1 MQEIFR
7 NIRLK
12 IINWTIS
19 PKNITIEEIYN
30 NSNPL
35 DVQIPD
41 PNGNLKFTGEGRS
54 SLLVKTPTG
63 YSPIK
68 RTLKTIPYDQ
78 WELTLEDNKQLICA
92 DEHIVITSEGE
103 KYVKDLTLVDEV
115 LTVDGQSNVKH
126 VKNNQNPVEMYDLEL
141 HDENHVFYTNGI
153 LSHNTTLAAMYILWF
168 ALFHQDKKCII
179 ASKQMSHATEIMDRI
194 KFAYEE
200 LPSWIKAGCKF
211 YNRTSIEFDNGSKIK
226 CEATSPRTGRGESPA
241 VLFIDEIAHI
251 SQKIQEEMWASLTP
265 ALSTGGKFIL
275 TSTPNGDTDL
285 FATLWRGANSKT
297 NSFYP
302 VEILWHRHPDRGQ
315 EYYDDMKGKLGELMT
330 RQELDCHFLSSD
342 ALLINS
348 LKLINIKSSPH
359 VFENMGFKF
368 WKKEEEIGGLNKTY
382 LVSLDPATG
391 DGSDFSA
398 IEVFEFPSL
407 FQIAEFRTNDINI
420 PLIYAKLKWV
430 LNYLSQPIDRGRAEV
445 LWTFERN
452 GVGEAI
458 SALYFTDESQPEHA
472 ELFSDHDTKLGV
484 FTSGRNKIVS
494 CLTLKTLVEKV
505 KNGFELNSDILIH
518 ELKNFVAKGGSYAA
532 KNGSTDDA
540 VMATVGIV
548 RLLKRLSDYNDD
560 AFARMNEQVA
570 PDYEENA
577 DPMPMLI

>member
-1 MQEIFR
+1 MATNPQIKRAGATDEYTPVMIQELAKCQNDPVYFI
-7 NIRLK
+7 K
-12 IINWTIS
+12 TYV
-19 PKNITIEEIYN
+19 K
-30 NSNPL
+30 
-35 DVQIPD
+35 VQH
-41 PNGNLKFTGEGRS
+41 
-54 SLLVKTPTG
+54 
-63 YSPIK
+63 PIK
-68 RTLKTIPYDQ
+68 GSIP
-78 WELTLEDNKQLICA
+78 
-92 DEHIVITSEGE
+92 
-103 KYVKDLTLVDEV
+103 
-115 LTVDGQSNVKH
+115 
-126 VKNNQNPVEMYDLEL
+126 
-141 HDENHVFYTNGI
+141 
-153 LSHNTTLAAMYILWF
+153 F
-168 ALFHQDKKCII
+168 ALFEYQEQLVRHLQDNRFACVLLGRQMGKTATIAMFLLWYACFNDDATLLV
-179 ASKQMSHATEIMDRI
+179 ASKNQSHALEIAARI
-194 KFAYEE
+194 RFAFEE
-200 LPSWIKAGCKF
+200 LPNWIKPGVKY
-211 YNRTSIEFDNGSKIK
+211 YNRHNLEFVNGSRIIS
-226 CEATSPRTGRGESPA
+226 EATTEKTGRGLS
-241 VLFIDEIAHI
+241 VTKIYLDEL
-251 SQKIQEEMWASLTP
+251 SWVNLRIQEELWASLSPT
-265 ALSTGGKFIL
+265 LSTGGSAIIS
-275 TSTPNGDTDL
+275 STPNGDTDL
-285 FATLWRGANSKT
+285 FATLWRGAMSGINGFAPFHVDWRK
-297 NSFYP
+297 
-302 VEILWHRHPDRGQ
+302 HPERNETYWNTIVSQIGLL
-315 EYYDDMKGKLGELMT
+315 KA
-330 RQELDCHFLSSD
+330 RQEVSCEFLSSD

-359 VFENMGFKF
+359 IFENMGFKF

-494 CLTLKTLVEKV
+494 CLTLKTLVEKA

-532 KNGSTDDA
+532 KNGSTDDT